1 MTVVIICGWRQ
12 WRVSVSDGSGGGR
25 DKPLFDINID
35 QTDCLEQ
42 IVSGTFD
49 NQRRDIRARHV
60 TNFFVTVADAQ
71 LSYL

>member
-1 MTVVIICGWRQ
+1 MVIICEWWQ

-49 NQRRDIRARHV
+49 NQWHNIRARHV
-60 TNFFVTVADAQ
+60 MNLFVTVADT
-71 LSYL
+71 

>member
-1 MTVVIICGWRQ
+1 
-12 WRVSVSDGSGGGR
+12 VSDGSGGGR